1 MIGVLIGN
9 EFNEESNFNILEIVL
24 KVKVQ
29 GVGEAGWLARVVEVT
44 EDDSEAQ

>member
-29 GVGEAGWLARVVEVT
+29 GVGEAGWLARVVKVT